1 MQGEEFPF
9 MKLELRKFTIK
20 DARFG
25 EVTGIEQGTLVINKQ
40 ELVEFLNRDHSF
52 AGVEVKLAR
61 PGEAVRIVHV
71 MDAVQ
76 PRLKLSGDATP
87 FPGALGPVEIAGRGQ
102 TNVLD
107 GVAVLQ
113 TGKRQGIQEGVVD
126 MAGPGAD
133 YSIFSRTINVVL
145 LCTPHP
151 ATTDVEFDR
160 ATRKAAL
167 EAAVYLA
174 GPTRPMVPDHVEVF
188 DLGALENQAHNL
200 PRVVYI
206 YHLQSQ
212 GLLRETFV
220 YGEHARE
227 LLPTIL
233 HPNEVLDG
241 AIVSSNY
248 IIACQKNPTYLHLHN
263 PVVLELARRHG
274 RDLIFAGV
282 VIANEH
288 STLREKERS
297 AKFAAKLAWQL
308 GAQGAVITQ
317 EGGGHADTD
326 LMLTC
331 RECEQL
337 GIKTVIMANE
347 IAGAAG
353 DLPSLVD
360 TVPEAEAV
368 VTTGNND
375 ELVSLDPVEQVLG
388 GEDIAGVAGPPD
400 AGLTIA
406 LGRIYAATNQLGA
419 THLSI
424 RGY

>member
-1 MQGEEFPF
+1 MR
-9 MKLELRKFTIK
+9 LELGKFTIK
-20 DARFG
+20 EARFG
-25 EVTGIEQGTLVINKQ
+25 EATGIDQGTLVINQ
-40 ELVEFLNRDHSF
+40 PELAAFLNREGAF
-52 AGVEVKLAR
+52 AEVKVELAR

-71 MDAVQ
+71 MDAVE
-76 PRLKLSGDATP
+76 PRLKISGGATP
-87 FPGALGPVEIAGRGQ
+87 FPGALSPMEIAGRGR

-126 MAGPGAD
+126 MSGAGAP
-133 YSIFSRTINVVL
+133 YSIFSKTINVVL
-145 LCTPHP
+145 LCTPP
-151 ATTDVEFDR
+151 AGTPDAEFDR
-160 ATRKAAL
+160 STRQAAL

-174 GPTRPMVPDHVEVF
+174 GPTRHLVPDRVEVF
-188 DLGALENQAHNL
+188 DLEAREDRDRHL

-212 GLLRETFV
+212 GLLRDTLV
-220 YGEHARE
+220 YGENARE

-248 IIACQKNPTYLHLHN
+248 VIACQKNPTYLHLLN

-282 VIANEH
+282 VLANEH

-297 AKFAAKLAWQL
+297 AKFAAKLAQQL
-308 GAQGAVITQ
+308 GAQGVVITQ

-326 LMLTC
+326 LMLCC
-331 RECEQL
+331 RESERL
-337 GIKTVIMANE
+337 GIKTVILANE

-360 TVPEAEAV
+360 SVPEADAV

-375 ELVSLDPVEQVLG
+375 ELVTLAPVKRVLG
-388 GEDIAGVAGPPD
+388 GGEIAGAAGPPD
-400 AGLTIA
+400 SGLTIPM
-406 LGRIYAATNQLGA
+406 GRIYTATNQLGA

-424 RGY
+424 REY

>member
-1 MQGEEFPF
+1 

-25 EVTGIEQGTLVINKQ
+25 KVTGIDQGTLVINQQ

-52 AGVEVKLAR
+52 ASVAVKLAR
-61 PGEAVRIVHV
+61 PGEAVRVVHV

-76 PRLKLSGDATP
+76 PRLKLAGGATP
-87 FPGALGPVEIAGRGQ
+87 FPGALGPMEIAGRGQ
-102 TNVLD
+102 TNVLE

-126 MAGPGAD
+126 MAGLGAG
-133 YSIFSRTINVVL
+133 YSSFSGTINVVL
-145 LCTPHP
+145 LCTPDP
-151 ATTDVEFDR
+151 TMTDVEFDR

-174 GPTRPMVPDHVEVF
+174 SPTRHQAPDSLEVF
-188 DLGALENQAHNL
+188 DLETPDNQGQL
-200 PRVVYI
+200 PRVVYL

-212 GLLRETFV
+212 GLFRDTFV
-220 YGEHARE
+220 YGETVRE

-241 AIVSSNY
+241 AIISSNY
-248 IIACQKNPTYLHLHN
+248 IIACQKNPTYLHLNN

-297 AKFAAKLAWQL
+297 AKFAAKLALQL

-347 IAGAAG
+347 IAGVAG

-360 TVPEAEAV
+360 TVPEADAA

-388 GEDIAGVAGPPD
+388 GEEIAGVAEPPD
-400 AGLTIA
+400 ARLTIP

-424 RGY
+424 REY

>member
-1 MQGEEFPF
+1 
-9 MKLELRKFTIK
+9 MKLELRKFVIK

-25 EVTGIEQGTLVINKQ
+25 EATGIDQGTLVINQQ
-40 ELVEFLNRDHSF
+40 ELEAFLNRDHAF
-52 AGVEVKLAR
+52 ARVAVKPAR

-76 PRLKLSGDATP
+76 PRLKLSSGATP
-87 FPGALGPVEIAGRGQ
+87 FPGALGPMTIAGQGQ
-102 TNVLD
+102 TNVLE

-126 MAGPGAD
+126 MAGAGAD
-133 YSIFSRTINVVL
+133 YSIVARKVNVVL
-145 LCTPHP
+145 SCTPHP
-151 ATTDVEFDR
+151 TTTDVEFDQ

-174 GPTRPMVPDHVEVF
+174 GPTCHLVPDFIEAF
-188 DLGALENQAHNL
+188 DLNIADNQPQM
-200 PRVVYI
+200 PRVLYL

-212 GLLRETFV
+212 GLFRNTFV
-220 YGEHARE
+220 YGEPAQE

-248 IIACQKNPTYLHLHN
+248 IIACQKNPTYLHLNN

-288 STLREKERS
+288 NTLREKERS

-331 RECEQL
+331 RECERL
-337 GIKTVIMANE
+337 GMKTVILTNE
-347 IAGAAG
+347 IAGDAG

-360 TVPEAEAV
+360 TVPEADAM

-375 ELVSLDPVEQVLG
+375 ELVSLDRVEQILG
-388 GEDIAGVAGPPD
+388 GEEIAGVAAPPE
-400 AGLTIA
+400 AEMTIP

-419 THLSI
+419 TRLSV
-424 RGY
+424 REY